1 MCWCDHCHT
10 VFALQ
15 PFMQRY
21 DTSFTAHQFYW
32 FVKSKAQ
39 MWRLFLGAMPRATRI
54 DEIPNER
61 GEMNC
66 TMYSVQWYN
75 ATTRHLDQILTVTA
89 QRFANVVKP
98 FVLTS
103 SIIHETPSRNVNSSF
118 CQSVILARHSLD
130 ILGGV
135 FYFQPNFDNPLRK
148 PSFDFQRRAR

>member
-1 MCWCDHCHT
+1 MI
-10 VFALQ
+10 
-15 PFMQRY
+15 QR
-21 DTSFTAHQFYW
+21 DNAPSG
-32 FVKSKAQ
+32 S
-39 MWRLFLGAMPRATRI
+39 
-54 DEIPNER
+54 DPN
-61 GEMNC
+61 GDC
-66 TMYSVQWYN
+66 T
-75 ATTRHLDQILTVTA
+75 T
-89 QRFANVVKP
+89 FANVVKP